1 MKKYKDFILLIIL
14 TMGSQALIYY
24 LIKLFITDYRII
36 NSFLSV
42 PLIKPFIYFYDS
54 WYPFIIICA
63 FLVYKNSKDTF
74 RYLIATMLLT
84 ALMAQ
89 ITFIIYP
96 SMVVRPDI
104 EVHSVTDW
112 LINFTYKGDNPP
124 VNCLPSMHCFY
135 CFITSY
141 YILKCKNLK
150 NKWLVVGYSM
160 LIVLSTL
167 FVKQHV
173 VEDVL
178 LALIYTAFAILIVH
192 VNKDRII
199 NTFKKVLK

>member
-1 MKKYKDFILLIIL
+1 
-14 TMGSQALIYY
+14 
-24 LIKLFITDYRII
+24 
-36 NSFLSV
+36 
-42 PLIKPFIYFYDS
+42 
-54 WYPFIIICA
+54 
-63 FLVYKNSKDTF
+63 
-74 RYLIATMLLT
+74 MLLT

-104 EVHSVTDW
+104 EVHSLTDW

-124 VNCLPSMHCFY
+124 VNCLPSMHCVY

-160 LIVLSTL
+160 LIVLSTM

-178 LALIYTAFAILIVH
+178 LALIYTVFAILIVH

-199 NTFKKVLK
+199 NTFKNQNVKSISFL